1 MAEPSQRGGIV
12 HHAIRRPVGTLA
24 IASVVLVLG
33 LFFVTRLPVDLLPR
47 IEYPQITVTV
57 NYPGAAPEV
66 MEQQI
71 TRVLESNLA
80 ATENLIRI
88 DSRASEG
95 RTNVNLH
102 FDYGTNLDI
111 ALQDASRYLELART
125 QLPPGIEPPRIYKR
139 DPSQAP
145 VWTAGFSSPTRSQ
158 VEVNEWVERRLA
170 PQLLAIGGVSGVE
183 AAGGQVREMEVLVD
197 QDRLA
202 SYGLSMQDV
211 IDALADENVDIA
223 AGWVTSASFDV
234 MAKTDGLFT
243 SAEDVANVLINLPGG
258 NGRRIPLSELAEV
271 RDGHRE
277 QRLFARLDGTP
288 AVQVSVFKLPGAN
301 TVEVVDEVNDA
312 IGQLS
317 RSGFIPDDIVFEV
330 IGDTAFFI
338 RSAVSSVASAAILG
352 GVLAMVFVLFFLG
365 SLRRSFVIGLAIPIA
380 VLATFVMMG
389 LGGLTLNIISLGGLA
404 LGVGLLLDNSIV
416 MLENI
421 HRHRQEL
428 GKDPERAAHDGAGEV
443 AGAII
448 AGTLTNLAA
457 VVPFLLITGLAALI
471 FRELMLTISFAIIAT
486 LAAALTLTPML
497 AVLVSRA
504 RFKSGLA
511 GSRPIR
517 AFDGGVQFL
526 RRRYRRVLPRLL
538 RWRAAVIAAALA
550 GFAGSLW
557 LGSNLGTEFL
567 PQVDDGQVSVR
578 LSLPPGSPPHE
589 TDAAARQIEAV
600 LGADPYVQSMFTL
613 VGGHLGGGIVN
624 ERPGTSNIRVQLTE
638 ARERPE
644 MPAGVWVAN
653 MREALEALDIPGARI
668 WVRPPSIS
676 GLNFG
681 PGEGSFSIS
690 VVGEDL
696 TISRQAARQISAR
709 LQGIRGLE
717 GVEVGREDESPL
729 MRISVDTERAA
740 ALGLRTSEIGAA
752 VRAAVDG
759 AVPTR
764 FMADA
769 QEYELRV
776 RLPRSQTGDSAAL
789 ANLILFRPQGA
800 PVRLGDVATISLGAG
815 PAHIERDNQNRV
827 VRVNGEINTAVSDVS
842 TVMAQVEGRLAD
854 MDLPDEIG
862 LVFEGQWQT
871 IQETNRELT
880 TVVLLALFLVF
891 VVMAVQYERISNPL
905 VILATAPLAI
915 TGVVLAL
922 VLTGTPLS
930 APVMIGA
937 ILLIGIVV
945 NNAILL
951 VEYIEK
957 GRRERGLSPA
967 RAVVSAGTARLRPV
981 LMTTATTA
989 LGMSPLAFGAGPG
1002 GEIMQPLALAV
1013 IGGLLVATV
1022 LTLLVIPSLYLIV
1035 DGASRRLT
1043 SLMTGR

>member
-1 MAEPSQRGGIV
+1 MAEHPDRRGV
-12 HHAIRRPVGTLA
+12 VNHAIRRPVGTLA
-24 IASVVLVLG
+24 IASVVFVLG
-33 LFFVTRLPVDLLPR
+33 LFFVSRLPVDLLPR

-125 QLPPGIEPPRIYKR
+125 QLPPDIEPPRIYKR
-139 DPSQAP
+139 DPSQDP

-183 AAGGQVREMEVLVD
+183 AAGGQVREMEVIVD

-243 SAEDVANVLINLPGG
+243 SVEDVENVLITLPGD
-258 NGRRIPLSELAEV
+258 NGRRIPLSELADV

-301 TVEVVDEVNDA
+301 TVAVVDEVNDA
-312 IGQLS
+312 IARLS

-338 RSAVSSVASAAILG
+338 RSAVSSVASAAVLG

-380 VLATFVMMG
+380 LLATFVMMG

-421 HRHRQEL
+421 HRHRTEL
-428 GKDPERAAHDGAGEV
+428 GKDPETAAHDGAGEV
-443 AGAII
+443 AGAVI

-457 VVPFLLITGLAALI
+457 VAPFLLITGLAALI

-497 AVLVSRA
+497 AVLVGRI
-504 RFKSGLA
+504 RFESGLIR
-511 GSRPIR
+511 SRPVR
-517 AFDGGVQFL
+517 AFDGGVRFL
-526 RRRYRRVLPRLL
+526 RRRYRRAMPRLL
-538 RWRAAVIAAALA
+538 RWRAAVVGAALA
-550 GFAGSLW
+550 VFAGSLW
-557 LGSNLGTEFL
+557 LGSGLGAEFL
-567 PQVDDGQVSVR
+567 PQVDDGQVGVR
-578 LSLPPGSPPHE
+578 LSLPPGSPPEE

-600 LGADPYVQSMFTL
+600 VGADPYVESMFTL

-624 ERPGTSNIRVQLTE
+624 ERPGTSNIRVQLTG
-638 ARERPE
+638 ARDRPE
-644 MPAGVWVAN
+644 MPAGLWVAR
-653 MREALEALDIPGARI
+653 MRENLEALDIPGARI
-668 WVRPPSIS
+668 GVSPPSIS

-696 TISRQAARQISAR
+696 ELSRRAARQISAR
-709 LQGIRGLE
+709 LQGIPGLE

-752 VRAAVDG
+752 VRSAVDG

-776 RLPRSQTGDSAAL
+776 RLPREQTADSQAL
-789 ANLILFRPQGA
+789 SNLIVFRPEGG
-800 PVRLGDVATISLGAG
+800 PVRLGDVASISLGAG
-815 PAHIERDNQNRV
+815 PAHIERDNQSRV
-827 VRVNGEINTAVSDVS
+827 VRVNGEINTAVSDVG
-842 TVMAQVEGRLAD
+842 TVMAEVERRLAD
-854 MDLPDEIG
+854 MDLPEEIG

-871 IQETNRELT
+871 IQETNRELI

-891 VVMAVQYERISNPL
+891 VVMAVQYERLSNPL
-905 VILATAPLAI
+905 VILATAPLAVI
-915 TGVVLAL
+915 GVVLAL
-922 VLTGTPLS
+922 FVTGTPMS

-967 RAVVSAGTARLRPV
+967 RAVVSAGAARLRPV

-989 LGMSPLAFGAGPG
+989 LGMAPLAFGAGPG

-1013 IGGLLVATV
+1013 IGGLLVAMI
-1022 LTLLVIPSLYLIV
+1022 LTLAVIPSLYLIV

-1043 SLMTGR
+1043 RLVAGR